1 MSAGLATRDVMIW
14 RAQSAYAASSNLM
27 MIVNIVFVL
36 LLHDGGLIVA
46 ASAAVEGKRHQDA
59 ADHQSEYDADT
70 QERMAPVGQINVA
83 QCAVHP

>member
-46 ASAAVEGKRHQDA
+46 ASAAVEGKRHQAA

-70 QERMAPVGQINVA
+70 QERIAPVG
-83 QCAVHP
+83 